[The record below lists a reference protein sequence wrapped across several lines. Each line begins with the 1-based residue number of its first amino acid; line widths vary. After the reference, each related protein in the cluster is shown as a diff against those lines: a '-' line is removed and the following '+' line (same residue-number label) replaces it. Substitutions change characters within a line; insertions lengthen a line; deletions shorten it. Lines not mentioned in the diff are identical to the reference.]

1 MNIFQTNKLMYRSL
15 IYYSARV
22 LHIFCAFLT
31 FVITMKHHDLTALLF
46 RLTSYYKIYFCIFII
61 YISQNWLTV
70 ISGHKCVKE
79 VQFKS
84 LKSQF

>member
-1 MNIFQTNKLMYRSL
+1 
-15 IYYSARV
+15 
-22 LHIFCAFLT
+22 
-31 FVITMKHHDLTALLF
+31 MKHHDLTALFF
-46 RLTSYYKIYFCIFII
+46 RLTSYYKIYFRIFII